1 MQKNSGYNVSVSR
14 FLLQDETPV
23 VEGSKIRKMQVC
35 RAGKFSDPRY
45 GEFEITIKMF
55 NEMIQNFNDKVRG
68 IVPALDYKHESDDI
82 AAGWFK
88 SLYIENGNELWAD
101 IEMTPKGSRVLADKE
116 FGYVSIDFET
126 GYTDNETKKN
136 FGSVLHGAG
145 LTNRPVVKRMQPVV
159 QLSEKQKEL
168 SMSEEESKKMS
179 ELEAKCMEYEVELAA
194 MKKKMESMIPAKK
207 EEEVMPEANKEIEA
221 ELATAKKE
229 LAEANAKLSLA
240 EKTSEFTKLLSE
252 GKACEAQREAF
263 IKGDMAAFIAGQ
275 VAIKLTEQ
283 GHASTPAEDTVKT
296 ESQAE
301 EKVLEEAKK
310 LSDEKKISMKE
321 AISEVLISN
330 PKLAEQIR

>member
-1 MQKNSGYNVSVSR
+1 MQKSSGYNVSVSR

-35 RAGKFSDPRY
+35 RAGKFTDPRY
-45 GEFEITIKMF
+45 GEFEITTKMF
-55 NEMIQNFNDKVRG
+55 QEMIQNFNDKVRG
-68 IVPALDYKHESDDI
+68 IVPALDYKHDSDDV

-88 SLYIENGNELWAD
+88 SLYLENGSELWAD

-126 GYTDNETKKN
+126 AYTDNETGKN
-136 FGSVLHGAG
+136 FGSVLLGAG

-159 QLSEKQKEL
+159 QLSEKQKEQK
-168 SMSEEESKKMS
+168 MSEEEMKEMADLK
-179 ELEAKCMEYEVELAA
+179 AKCADYEKQLAD
-194 MKKKMESMIPAKK
+194 MKQKMESMVPAKK
-207 EEEVMPEANKEIEA
+207 EEEMPEEKKEIEI
-221 ELATAKKE
+221 ELANTKKE

-240 EKTSEFTKLLSE
+240 EKTSEFAKLLSE

-275 VAIKLTEQ
+275 MPIKLTEQ
-283 GHASTPAEDTVKT
+283 GHASTPAEETVKT

-301 EKVLEEAKK
+301 DKVLEEAKK
-310 LSDEKKISMKE
+310 LSEEKKISMKE
-321 AISEVLISN
+321 AISEVLKSN
-330 PKLAEQIR
+330 QKLAEQIR